1 MAAPELELAI
11 GGMTC
16 ASCASRVQR
25 TLDRMDGVRASV
37 SYATGVAT
45 VHTAGGHAPTTLV
58 AAIEDAGYDAA
69 IVDHGLPC
77 GPDDADDADATAVRR
92 LYRRLVVAVVVGIPV
107 AELSMTA
114 AEGPPGWR
122 WALLA
127 LVLPVALWCAAPFH
141 HAALRNA
148 RHGATSMDTLISL
161 GVLVSTGWSA
171 YVLLTSSAAG
181 ALYLDVPVFVT
192 VFLLGGRLFE
202 AMARR
207 RTGAVLHAL
216 EALRARDVAVLR
228 EGRERRIP
236 AGGLRVGDTVVVRAG
251 DVVACD
257 GPVVAGTGVVDTS
270 TMTGESTPVEVRAGD
285 RVSSGTVAV
294 SGRWEVRADRVGPD
308 TRLAQLIRLVE
319 RASNE
324 KAAVQRSAD
333 RICAVFVPAVIAGSA
348 LTFLTWTAS
357 AGLEP
362 AVTAALAVLIIA
374 CPCALGLATPT
385 ALLVA
390 AGRGAQLGVFLKG
403 PAALESAHA
412 VDTVVLDK
420 TGTLTSGR
428 MSVRDLVAPT
438 GTQPAVLVERAAA
451 VLAGS
456 THPLAAPVVALAVS
470 SWGGLAAA
478 DALGVLPGFGA
489 AGTVDGHRVLVGSPR
504 LMTEHG
510 VVTCDDVD
518 EHVHRW
524 ETAGLSTV
532 VVAWDGA
539 VAGAVALGDAVKP
552 GAAAAVDRLRRM
564 GLRTLLLTGD
574 NEGAARA
581 VGEAVGIAEVA
592 ARVLPAGKIEFVE
605 RLQAEGRTVAV
616 VGDGV
621 NDAPAL
627 AGADLGVAIGS
638 GTDVA
643 LAAADVI
650 VVRDDLAA
658 VPVAIGLARR
668 TRTTIR
674 VNLVWAFAYNTAA
687 LPVAALGYL
696 SPVVAGAAMVLSS
709 VFVVTN
715 SLRLRRYGR

>member
-1 MAAPELELAI
+1 MAAPELELVI

-25 TLDRMDGVRASV
+25 TLDRLDGVHATV

-45 VHTAGGHAPTTLV
+45 VHTSGALAPTALV
-58 AAIEDAGYDAA
+58 AAVEGAGFDAA
-69 IVDHGLPC
+69 VIEHGMAH
-77 GPDDADDADATAVRR
+77 GVVRGSDDDTVRL

-107 AELSMTA
+107 AELSMTPA
-114 AEGPPGWR
+114 AGPPGWR
-122 WALLA
+122 WVLLA

-141 HAALRNA
+141 RAALRNA

-161 GVLVSTGWSA
+161 GVLTSTGWSA
-171 YVLLTSSAAG
+171 YAMLTSAG

-192 VFLLGGRLFE
+192 VFLLGGRLLE
-202 AMARR
+202 ALARR
-207 RTGAVLHAL
+207 RTGAVLRAL
-216 EALRARDVAVLR
+216 EALRAQDVTVLR
-228 EGRERRIP
+228 DGHERRIP
-236 AGGLRVGDTVVVRAG
+236 AGELLIGETVVVRAG
-251 DVVACD
+251 DLVACD
-257 GPVVAGTGVVDTS
+257 GVVVAGNGVVDTS
-270 TMTGESTPVEVRAGD
+270 TMTGESTPVEVRAGEQ
-285 RVSSGTVAV
+285 VFSGTVAV
-294 SGRWEVRADRVGPD
+294 SGPLDVRADGVGAG

-324 KAAVQRSAD
+324 KAGIQRFAD
-333 RICAVFVPAVIAGSA
+333 RVCAVFVPVVIAGSA
-348 LTFLTWTAS
+348 LTFLSWIAVS
-357 AGLEP
+357 GIEP

-403 PAALESAHA
+403 SAALESAHA

-420 TGTLTSGR
+420 TGTLTTGR
-428 MSVRDLVAPT
+428 MTVRDLVTA
-438 GTQPAVLVERAAA
+438 GTQPAVLVGRAAA

-456 THPLAAPVVALAVS
+456 RHPLAAPVVALGVS
-470 SWGGLAAA
+470 SWGALAEAEEPCGMPGL
-478 DALGVLPGFGA
+478 GA
-489 AGTVDGHRVLVGSPR
+489 AGTVDGHLVLVGSPL
-504 LMTEHG
+504 LMATHG
-510 VVTCDDVD
+510 VATSEAVD
-518 EHVHRW
+518 ARVGRW
-524 ETAGLSTV
+524 EAAGHSTV

-539 VAGAVALGDAVKP
+539 VTGAFALGDAVKP
-552 GAAAAVDRLRRM
+552 GAAAAVDHLRRM
-564 GLRTLLLTGD
+564 GLRTILLTGD

-581 VGEAVGIAEVA
+581 VAAAVGVTEVA
-592 ARVLPAGKIEFVE
+592 ARVLPAGKIELVE

-627 AGADLGVAIGS
+627 AGADLGVAMGS

-643 LAAADVI
+643 LAAADII

-658 VPVAIGLARR
+658 VPLAIGLARR
-668 TRTTIR
+668 TRTTTR
-674 VNLVWAFAYNTAA
+674 VNLAWAFAYNVAA

-709 VFVVTN
+709 LFVVTN
-715 SLRLRRYGR
+715 SLRLRSYGR